1 MALPLE
7 GPHLATG
14 VVTAAVPP
22 PVKVGIFWDFE
33 NVRIP
38 NDIKSTVA
46 ANRIRDA
53 VIGHG
58 QIVERR
64 LYYDSR
70 KLSESYTDRE
80 NLDQGGFTLVD
91 CPARNRKETLDKKL
105 IVDIMAFACHNAAHR
120 NPSCVV
126 LITSDGDYAY
136 TLSKIRD
143 FGVKTIVIHGPSIT
157 TAGILFHVCEHVLS
171 FHDDVL
177 DIRQVDED
185 EEEGCS
191 EVQDALNDALG
202 GRHVVLCHSLAELG
216 DSWVPDS
223 KVSKAYNR
231 KRGFMEEGEGVGP
244 YKTTRD
250 SAVAGGF
257 IQKGRKELNGGK
269 VVESSGPWDQQSM
282 GSQFSHY
289 LWVRLTDTG
298 RRQLEDNTQAAHE
311 AMDAIQGENGYP
323 SAGSVTPSEE
333 LPIKELRIG
342 EAEAVAAPTNARA
355 STSTGPAS
363 PIRAD
368 SAQPEWQTRLGQ
380 RGASAIVE
388 AAAAPVE
395 AAAAPTVVVEAAATE
410 GGGADRGAG
419 RSRAAGGGEGGGGI
433 PSKRQLWWVARYK
446 TTLCTR
452 FESSGRCRYGGQCGF
467 AHGQGEL
474 RSKPSR
480 NVPPGRTICRDFN
493 TTAGCHRGQS
503 CHFLHA
509 ATENDPCL

>member
-7 GPHLATG
+7 EPHQAMG

-38 NDIKSTVA
+38 NGIKSTVA
-46 ANRIRDA
+46 ANCIRDA

-70 KLSESYTDRE
+70 KLSESNTDRE

-105 IVDIMAFACHNAAHR
+105 IVDIMAFACHTAAHR

-177 DIRQVDED
+177 DIRRVDED

-191 EVQDALNDALG
+191 EVQDALNDAHD
-202 GRHVVLCHSLAELG
+202 GRHVLLCHSLAELG

-223 KVSKAYNR
+223 KVGASFNR
-231 KRGFMEEGEGVGP
+231 KRGLTREQVLEGDGGVGP
-244 YKTTRD
+244 YPTTRD

-257 IQKGRKELNGGK
+257 IQKGRKELNTMK
-269 VVESSGPWDQQSM
+269 VVQSSGPWDQQSM
-282 GSQFSHY
+282 GSQFSHS

-298 RRQLEDNTQAAHE
+298 RRQLEDNTQAARE
-311 AMDAIQGENGYP
+311 AMDAITGEPYCP
-323 SAGSVTPSEE
+323 SAGSVTPAEE
-333 LPIKELRIG
+333 LPIKGLRID
-342 EAEAVAAPTNARA
+342 EAEAAPTNGRA
-355 STSTGPAS
+355 STTGPAS

-380 RGASAIVE
+380 HGACAIVETATAPAAAVE
-388 AAAAPVE
+388 AAAVG
-395 AAAAPTVVVEAAATE
+395 E
-410 GGGADRGAG
+410 GGGDDRGAG
-419 RSRAAGGGEGGGGI
+419 RSGRAAGKGEGGGGHASRI
-433 PSKRQLWWVARYK
+433 AAPHQHPLWK
-446 TTLCTR
+446 TSLCKR

-467 AHGQGEL
+467 AHGQDEL

-480 NVPPGRTICRDFN
+480 NAASVSVPPGRTICRLQHD
-493 TTAGCHRGQS
+493 RG
-503 CHFLHA
+503 L
-509 ATENDPCL
+509 